1 MQRRKTR
8 AVNVGPVTI
17 GGNAPVSIQSMTKTH
32 TEDVSAT
39 VQQIHELADIGCQI
53 IRCAVPNHRVVRA
66 LEKVVEQ
73 SPLPVVADIHF
84 DPDLALASINAGADG
99 IRVNPCTISDKK
111 ALEEFFREAAH
122 GGVKVRIGI
131 NSGSVR
137 PRRGMEVEE
146 DAHAIGMAELMV
158 REAMDACK
166 LAEGVGCRNL
176 VISLKASDV
185 PTTLLAYRKA
195 AKLCDYPF
203 HLGVTAAGLP
213 SDSIVKSSVG
223 IGALLSEGIGDTIRV
238 SMTGRPH
245 NEVHVAK
252 QILEALELRCPKG
265 VQIISCP
272 TCGRCNIDLRRLVED
287 VAGKL
292 RDCECD
298 LKIAV
303 MGCVVNGPGEAAE
316 ADLGVAGGKEF
327 GFLFKKGRR
336 IARLDSDE
344 LADGLVAEVK
354 KIIEERDEA

>member
-1 MQRRKTR
+1 
-8 AVNVGPVTI
+8 
-17 GGNAPVSIQSMTKTH
+17 
-32 TEDVSAT
+32 
-39 VQQIHELADIGCQI
+39 
-53 IRCAVPNHRVVRA
+53 
-66 LEKVVEQ
+66 
-73 SPLPVVADIHF
+73 
-84 DPDLALASINAGADG
+84 
-99 IRVNPCTISDKK
+99 
-111 ALEEFFREAAH
+111 
-122 GGVKVRIGI
+122 
-131 NSGSVR
+131 
-137 PRRGMEVEE
+137 
-146 DAHAIGMAELMV
+146 
-158 REAMDACK
+158 
-166 LAEGVGCRNL
+166 
-176 VISLKASDV
+176 
-185 PTTLLAYRKA
+185 
-195 AKLCDYPF
+195 
-203 HLGVTAAGLP
+203 
-213 SDSIVKSSVG
+213 
-223 IGALLSEGIGDTIRV
+223 
-238 SMTGRPH
+238 
-245 NEVHVAK
+245 VAK